1 GAPARRSLFFFA
13 GSLRLAGQPLLS
25 AWVRSSRFTG
35 GKMRKLF
42 LSTLAWLFLAAPVM
56 AQSAPVPAVS
66 PVPPDLLATPPS
78 SEQHRPD
85 LPSLEAIENELRARL
100 GRAGFSDIE
109 MIPTSFL
116 VRAKDAAGNSVVLVI
131 SPDSVAELKQN
142 DTTNGAAPRD

>member
-1 GAPARRSLFFFA
+1 
-13 GSLRLAGQPLLS
+13 
-25 AWVRSSRFTG
+25 
-35 GKMRKLF
+35 MRKLF

-66 PVPPDLLATPPS
+66 PVPPDLLATPPG

-142 DTTNGAAPRD
+142 DTTNGAAPRDQR